1 MKLIQIVAVLASMA
15 SMASAIAIDPQGP
28 VNAAELKGRVAGKFS
43 NTLFTSRSNNI
54 QRCVQEM
61 NVQSHTQLLSVK
73 PSTLLSLKAVSLVS
87 FFDTLF
93 TSDSNNIQRCA
104 QEMNVQSHTQL
115 PKEVSW
121 PQMLGCAS
129 LANVTQTLK
138 TKSQ

>member
-61 NVQSHTQLLSVK
+61 NVQSHTQL
-73 PSTLLSLKAVSLVS
+73 
-87 FFDTLF
+87 
-93 TSDSNNIQRCA
+93 
-104 QEMNVQSHTQL
+104 